1 MKFYTGPEDLKDV
14 IERYIVIGNDMAV
27 YYLNNRKVSIPNFTE
42 EQREEIKKIIDGVQ
56 PESHEC
62 NVKEGTINIKEVKY
76 ETDRI

>member
-42 EQREEIKKIIDGVQ
+42 EQREEIKKILEDCGATVLM
-56 PESHEC
+56 
-62 NVKEGTINIKEVKY
+62 Y
-76 ETDRI
+76 EKNLTPSNLTNTRA